1 MKLPKIIG
9 IAGTNG
15 SGKDTLG
22 ELRRDRSGALFMS
35 LSDALRALL
44 DEEGLEHT
52 RSNLSSLSQSL
63 RATEGDGAVAVRAIG
78 LFNKQNDTDQVS
90 LVSVRT
96 PGEAQAI
103 KDAGG
108 QIVWV
113 DADSKRRYDRV
124 TTGARGRIDDYV
136 SYEEFLEHEYNEMHP
151 SEAGGGLNS
160 AGVKALADIMIENN
174 FDSVDEYITY
184 LIETFEL

>member
-44 DEEGLEHT
+44 DDKGLEHT
-52 RSNLSSLSQSL
+52 RSNLSAMSQSL
-63 RATEGDGAVAVRAIG
+63 RTAEGDGAVAVRAIE
-78 LFNKQNDTDQVS
+78 LFNNQTDADQVS
-90 LVSVRT
+90 FVSVRT

-113 DADSKRRYDRV
+113 DADSRRRYDRI
-124 TTGARGRIDDYV
+124 TAGSRGRVDDHV
-136 SYEEFLEHEYNEMHP
+136 TYEEFLEHEYNEMHP

-174 FDSVDEYITY
+174 FDSVEAYMRY
-184 LIETFEL
+184 LIAEFEL